1 MSAFNVGKKVSA
13 AVRILQRKRDAS
25 ARATHLVGKKYPL
38 ITYEK
43 ALLSQATGGK
53 FPSVTFIERKQMS
66 TKTSIK
72 RIALVAAAALTLGGF
87 SAVSANATAYT
98 ATATWSVSSAYYG
111 AGTGFTS
118 TTASSAGSQIVSGTA
133 KVALQLVTAVN
144 ATGTTSGPTSVNI
157 VSTGVGAIT
166 AANNNP
172 SSPWDNS
179 THPIIKKLGGGAAI
193 ATTDFPGTGFTAVQ
207 GTTGADTET
216 LEVSVFSQVAGT
228 QTLTA
233 TTLNSDGSPVKTYT
247 ATITWIAT
255 GSGFGAV
262 ASQST
267 MYISNI
273 ACTYGTSHASDLV
286 STSAKAA
293 IKSASTSE
301 TDYICIV
308 ARDANGVLMNVG
320 TPTIYASMG
329 ATVGSVTGGSAGKP
343 TATITDAN
351 SLTGATTITAILID
365 SYSNVL
371 TLSTP
376 LSYYGTL
383 STLSL
388 ANYNGAAAKGGH
400 AEAGTDASVAAASTG
415 KDALGASTSAL
426 GALLVVAKDSNG
438 NVIDLSAS
446 GQGNS
451 VSSFTI
457 DSDAN
462 TGAPTAKT
470 SDSAGAVVNMST
482 SAAGDDISPLAF
494 GANVALVN
502 CASSTKA
509 EKLSIT
515 VHGKDKNGTTV
526 SSNAVT
532 FYCSTSAKTV
542 SVAAASASID
552 AGATTT
558 LTATVTD
565 AQGYPV
571 ADGTAVTFAS
581 TGQGTVAP
589 SSGATWGGV
598 AGTTDTNLV
607 NFIAAGD
614 GGAATVTA
622 IAGNYSGTTT
632 ISVAGGSGSSSLSLD
647 AANAATDAANNA
659 YDEAQNATQAA
670 SDALAAVTAL
680 SAQVGALI
688 ATVKSLAAV
697 VAKIKAK
704 VKA

>member
-1 MSAFNVGKKVSA
+1 
-13 AVRILQRKRDAS
+13 
-25 ARATHLVGKKYPL
+25 
-38 ITYEK
+38 
-43 ALLSQATGGK
+43 
-53 FPSVTFIERKQMS
+53 MS

-111 AGTGFTS
+111 AGTGFDA

-133 KVALQLVTAVN
+133 VVALQLVTAVN

-166 AANNNP
+166 AAQNTP
-172 SSPWDNS
+172 TRTGFTSA
-179 THPIIKKLGGGAAI
+179 THPIIKKLGGGAVI
-193 ATTDFPGTGFTAVQ
+193 ASTDFPGTGFTAVQ

-233 TTLNSDGSPVKTYT
+233 TTLNSDGSPAKTYT

-255 GSGFGAV
+255 GSGFGAT

-329 ATVGSVTGGSAGKP
+329 ATVGSVTGGSGGKP

-400 AEAGTDASVAAASTG
+400 AEAGTDASAAAASTG
-415 KDALGASTSAL
+415 KDGLGASTSAL

-482 SAAGDDISPLAF
+482 SAAGADMSPLAF

-532 FYCSTSAKTV
+532 FYCSGSAKAV
-542 SVAAASASID
+542 SIAAASASID

-589 SSGATWGGV
+589 SSGATR
-598 AGTTDTNLV
+598 
-607 NFIAAGD
+607 
-614 GGAATVTA
+614 
-622 IAGNYSGTTT
+622 
-632 ISVAGGSGSSSLSLD
+632 GGSGW
-647 AANAATDAANNA
+647 NNRH
-659 YDEAQNATQAA
+659 
-670 SDALAAVTAL
+670 
-680 SAQVGALI
+680 
-688 ATVKSLAAV
+688 
-697 VAKIKAK
+697 
-704 VKA
+704 